1 VSRTNPTDVD
11 RAELLITCN
20 RCGAARG
27 TWCTNVRTTWKWA
40 EYLHS
45 NRWQQAD
52 NVGNLIGLRRMYNEQ
67 TDRIVALRKGL
78 HDWRQH
84 VYDSTT
90 YDSVYLR
97 SRIDA
102 LLEQS

>member
-1 VSRTNPTDVD
+1 
-11 RAELLITCN
+11 
-20 RCGAARG
+20 
-27 TWCTNVRTTWKWA
+27 
-40 EYLHS
+40 
-45 NRWQQAD
+45 
-52 NVGNLIGLRRMYNEQ
+52 MYNEQ